1 MTLWLFNFSI
11 FSNSDVP
18 PNLIQSLKKQCNP
31 TLKKSFKERNPDV
44 DMDEIQNNPNV
55 PDDVK
60 AAISGAMSLTLEE
73 EEIPIEGDAVP
84 INEEEEFASYDEDF
98 NLSDA
103 ERKSKKNK
111 RRRHQTDDENND
123 DDGDWLSNRGKRKKK
138 SKRGKRA
145 KKEKK
150 KRDKEKKRME
160 KRKTESEP
168 DADAGGNTSVDITE
182 KPKKGSRKRKS
193 TEGTD
198 LTHSSIENENGI
210 VDCDT
215 KVKREKRP
223 KKHKMKIQKTPPND
237 ANILATIEAVVNG
250 HGEPGDGGTCGGRT
264 IEMKI
269 EMADSVIARVGA
281 TLNVDG
287 DYVSSAVTVSAKSYG
302 NDSSSNILSMGK
314 VDNTGLDQ
322 CASLIK
328 LASETTNTRKKK
340 TATNKSETNAKRK

>member
-1 MTLWLFNFSI
+1 
-11 FSNSDVP
+11 
-18 PNLIQSLKKQCNP
+18 
-31 TLKKSFKERNPDV
+31 
-44 DMDEIQNNPNV
+44 MDEIQNNPNV

-84 INEEEEFASYDEDF
+84 LNEEEEFASYDEDF
-98 NLSDA
+98 NLTET

-160 KRKTESEP
+160 KRKTELET
-168 DADAGGNTSVDITE
+168 DANGGGNTSLDITE
-182 KPKKGSRKRKS
+182 KPKKGRRKRKS
-193 TEGTD
+193 SDGTD
-198 LTHSSIENENGI
+198 LTYSSIENENGI
-210 VDCDT
+210 ADCDT
-215 KVKREKRP
+215 KEKREKRP
-223 KKHKMKIQKTPPND
+223 KKHKMRIKKTPPND

-250 HGEPGDGGTCGGRT
+250 HGEPDIFGGTT

-269 EMADSVIARVGA
+269 EVADCVIARVGPA
-281 TLNVDG
+281 SNADG
-287 DYVSSAVTVSAKSYG
+287 DYDSSAVNVSATSYG
-302 NDSSSNILSMGK
+302 NGPPANTLSMGK
-314 VDNTGLDQ
+314 VDNSGLNQ
-322 CASLIK
+322 CASLMK
-328 LASETTNTRKKK
+328 LASETTNTKKKK
-340 TATNKSETNAKRK
+340 TATRKSETNAKRK